1 MVEVSENTVTEL
13 EVGKIFNM
21 AENVVPSPQFQFER
35 TKILGFPIDRV
46 TLDQTRNVLA
56 EYIECSEVESLHPT
70 KLVLTADSNA
80 FVSARTDPVYQ
91 RLFREASLITPDS
104 AGPVWALSRIGK
116 PVPGRVSGV
125 DLVEELCKLSE
136 VTGARIYFLGAAPGV
151 ALSAS
156 KILKDKYPAMVIAG
170 VRDGFFGS
178 QSDQEVAEK
187 IAETNPQI
195 LIVAMG
201 MPRQELFI
209 LDTAHIIGAKV
220 GIGVGG
226 SLDVHSGTVKRAPTW
241 IQRLKLE
248 WAWRFILNPRKI
260 AKVKNLPIFY
270 WLVRFQNSK

>member
-1 MVEVSENTVTEL
+1 
-13 EVGKIFNM
+13 
-21 AENVVPSPQFQFER
+21 
-35 TKILGFPIDRV
+35 
-46 TLDQTRNVLA
+46 
-56 EYIECSEVESLHPT
+56 
-70 KLVLTADSNA
+70 
-80 FVSARTDPVYQ
+80 
-91 RLFREASLITPDS
+91 
-104 AGPVWALSRIGK
+104 
-116 PVPGRVSGV
+116 
-125 DLVEELCKLSE
+125 
-136 VTGARIYFLGAAPGV
+136 
-151 ALSAS
+151 
-156 KILKDKYPAMVIAG
+156 MVIAG